1 MTLEGVPGA
10 DDIPAVVALHGLA
23 VATSGDYRRFFHHG
37 ARRASHTLDP
47 RSGYPVANDIASAT
61 VVDARCMPADA
72 HSTAITVLGPEA
84 GLAYAE
90 ERDIA
95 ARLLLRRAGRLE
107 ERVSSAWRALLQ

>member
-1 MTLEGVPGA
+1 
-10 DDIPAVVALHGLA
+10 
-23 VATSGDYRRFFHHG
+23 
-37 ARRASHTLDP
+37 
-47 RSGYPVANDIASAT
+47 
-61 VVDARCMPADA
+61 MPADA